1 MTAKARQKKH
11 RIPTGKRLA
20 ILFMVIGL
28 LLILC
33 IAWAVALTVR
43 RGNDYEHKALSQA
56 SGTTSAIPSQPGNI
70 YGANGTILAS
80 TYKVYRLILDPKV
93 LYATEKNFP
102 GSFNESVKLAAK
114 AFSLS
119 EQELREAF
127 GNDPETRT
135 TYIRFRSKVTDEDGT
150 ERLRETILSQSQV
163 DYFNTLTEEFL
174 EEKKK
179 WNESH
184 SEGRIRAKIAGIWF
198 EEEYRREYPMGD
210 LLSKVIGYTT
220 RDTANGILGLEVS
233 YEDAL
238 HGTAGRKYTYIN
250 EEGSVET
257 EVIPAVDGCSLI
269 TSLDPNVAAVCRD
282 AIDKFMEETG
292 AKRVNVLVMDP
303 NNGEILAMESDT
315 RFDLNNPT
323 ESILGIFT
331 EEELENPAET
341 FLLQEAFKG
350 KKDVL
355 EAMSHE
361 EQLQALIQQVQ
372 LNYCI
377 SGAYEPGSTAK
388 SLTLAAGIEEGII
401 HRDDIYQDWNGS
413 IAVGRYNIHCHMDTQ
428 CGDLSPMEALAR
440 SCNVCF
446 VQIGQKIGP
455 HTFSRYQEI
464 FNLGQKTGIDLPG
477 EADTSG
483 LIYYE
488 DGLGDI
494 ELSTC
499 SFGQGFNVTMVQLAS
514 AYCSLVN
521 GGYYYQPH
529 IVKEIVDS
537 SGNVVKKNDPIL
549 VRRTIS
555 RDTSDYLQE
564 CMRFVTTR
572 GTAVH
577 APTDGYIMG
586 GKTGA
591 SEKLPR
597 GTGKYVVSFIGAV
610 PINNPK
616 FLVYVTVD
624 EPDEEDQSLSTPAQ
638 LLAHDVFEGLYN
650 YFGIYPESEEGPYQY
665 DWAQLRN
672 SSADLDSA
680 GGESFIDAPDDSII
694 WLQSNE
700 LPEAPSETEEEE
712 DYMPGGGSVSPEGE
726 GLP

>member
-1 MTAKARQKKH
+1 MTAKNRQKKH
-11 RIPTGKRLA
+11 KIPTGKRLA
-20 ILFMVIGL
+20 ILFLVIGL
-28 LLILC
+28 LLIIC
-33 IAWAVALTVR
+33 VVRAVVLTVK
-43 RGNDYEHKALSQA
+43 RGSEYQHKALSQA
-56 SGTTSAIPSQPGNI
+56 SGTTVSIPSQPGNI

-80 TYKVYRLILDPKV
+80 TYKVYRLILDPRV

-102 GSFNESVKLAAK
+102 GSFDKSVELAAK

-119 EQELREAF
+119 EAELREAF
-127 GNDPETRT
+127 GNDPDT
-135 TYIRFRSKVTDEDGT
+135 KVTYVRFKSAVRDADGT
-150 ERLRETILSQSQV
+150 EKKKETILSQEQV
-163 DYFNTLTEEFL
+163 DYFETLTEEFQ
-174 EEKKK
+174 EEKRK
-179 WNESH
+179 WNDSH
-184 SEGRIRAKIAGIWF
+184 EKDRIRAKVAGIWF
-198 EEEYRREYPMGD
+198 EEEYRREYPMGS

-233 YEDAL
+233 YEDEL

-250 EEGSVET
+250 EDGAAET
-257 EVIPAVDGCSLI
+257 EVIPATDGCSLI
-269 TSLDPNVAAVCRD
+269 TSLDPNVAAVCRS

-315 RFDLNNPT
+315 CFDLNDPT
-323 ESILGIFT
+323 ESILSLFT
-331 EEELENPAET
+331 EEELQNPAET

-350 KKDVL
+350 KKDIL
-355 EAMSHE
+355 AAMSHE
-361 EQLQALIQQVQ
+361 EQTQALIQQVQ

-401 HRDDIYQDWNGS
+401 HRDDIYSDWTGD
-413 IAVGRYNIHCHMDTQ
+413 IAVGRYNIHCHMETQ
-428 CGDLSPMEALAR
+428 CGDLTPMEALGR

-446 VQIGQKIGP
+446 VQIGQKIGAK
-455 HTFSRYQEI
+455 TFSRYQEL

-494 ELSTC
+494 EISTC

-514 AYCSLVN
+514 AYASLMN

-537 SGNVVKKNDPIL
+537 SGNVVKKIDPVL
-549 VRRTIS
+549 VRRTVS

-564 CMRFVTTR
+564 CMRYVTTY
-572 GTAVH
+572 GTAVY

-597 GTGKYVVSFIGAV
+597 GTGKYVVSFIGGV

-624 EPDEEDQSLSTPAQ
+624 EPDTEDQSMSQPAQ
-638 LLAHDVFEGLYN
+638 ELAHDVFEGLYN
-650 YFGIYPESEEGPYQY
+650 YFGIYPEAEEGPYQY

-672 SSADLDSA
+672 SSMDRESA
-680 GGESFIDAPDDSII
+680 AGRSFIDDPDDSIA
-694 WLQSNE
+694 WLQADE
-700 LPEAPSETEEEE
+700 LPELPEETEEEE
-712 DYMPGGGSVSPEGE
+712 DYMPNEGSVSPES
-726 GLP
+726 PP